1 MLCCDVSIYEV
12 KWGDCKL
19 EEDRNSA
26 SALTALPS
34 EDPDLCTNPSR
45 GELAGILC
53 SHLSP
58 RAGPVLGFLLVF
70 VLILSEFV
78 VVGSHYTR

>member
-12 KWGDCKL
+12 KWGDRKL

-34 EDPDLCTNPSR
+34 EAP
-45 GELAGILC
+45 
-53 SHLSP
+53 
-58 RAGPVLGFLLVF
+58 
-70 VLILSEFV
+70 
-78 VVGSHYTR
+78 